1 MPTMKTK
8 AAIITA
14 GMVWFG
20 TVYFMIITSVGTLL
34 TTVA

>member
-1 MPTMKTK
+1 MKTK

-14 GMVWFG
+14 GTAWFV
-20 TVYFMIITSVGTLL
+20 TVYVMIVSSVGMLL

>member
-1 MPTMKTK
+1 MKTK

-14 GMVWFG
+14 GLIWFG
-20 TVYFMIITSVGTLL
+20 AIYLMIVTSVGTLL

>member
-1 MPTMKTK
+1 MKTK

-14 GMVWFG
+14 GLVWFA
-20 TVYFMIITSVGTLL
+20 TVYLMIVSSVGTLL

>member
-1 MPTMKTK
+1 MKTK

-14 GMVWFG
+14 GLVWFG
-20 TVYFMIITSVGTLL
+20 VIYLMVVTSVGTLL